1 MVSFHGPISDIRN
14 ILASADC
21 MLIPSLWE
29 AFPLVALEAG
39 AMKIPIIANP
49 VGSLPSIL
57 NNKNGYLSSL
67 EDFQNTMMVVMNNY
81 PDAIKRAER
90 FKKVVK
96 HKYCIR
102 KVVRK
107 YESLYNSL

>member
-1 MVSFHGPISDIRN
+1 
-14 ILASADC
+14 
-21 MLIPSLWE
+21 
-29 AFPLVALEAG
+29 
-39 AMKIPIIANP
+39 
-49 VGSLPSIL
+49 
-57 NNKNGYLSSL
+57 
-67 EDFQNTMMVVMNNY
+67 MNNY